1 MPQSASDQPL
11 GIIDVML
18 TPFGIPNNAIKNRL
32 LEDKQKA
39 GLISPNNN

>member
-1 MPQSASDQPL
+1 
-11 GIIDVML
+11 ML